1 MKKTITLLIL
11 LALAIPAWAGE
22 QTITISRNDGQYN
35 SAEGVYYASK
45 GGVTMKMSGG
55 LNNINY
61 LVLRHTNTVS
71 FESANYPIKKI
82 IFHCLDNFP
91 SSNLDVFYWGPSTMN
106 VMPVQLYGTSTS
118 VTPGKFT
125 ASGYD
130 GTWTSDFTGTWT
142 SVFRNTDAT
151 DEETRTHT
159 SYPNGWPVGNSLIF
173 GSRGKPI
180 RFSSIDIVIEKENGD
195 IYDLVTSNDEIQEN
209 QTYVL
214 VSQYASKALS
224 TGEVDGPTADPTK
237 TIASTPVTFP
247 VADKSKVRTT
257 SDVQL
262 ITLEH
267 PQWYD
272 NRPWL
277 LKVGGNYIK
286 RRNGESNRSNVSDNR
301 GWNLQK
307 VSAGNLPT
315 TESDMNWYYFRVSIS
330 VSGNINNNA
339 LIRFYHTDTEA
350 GGSSYTYA
358 IRHRN
363 GDGCFRDIDYSS
375 ANNYAANQR
384 VYLYKPA
391 QNYKVYTQVSPTADC
406 GSISLRDGIIVAN
419 GENTSQKFETV
430 SFLVTPADGKKIA
443 GITIANNNDPT
454 VVIPQENITITQTT
468 GGTLYSFEMPG
479 NDVLITATFED
490 VTYHNV
496 NIVVKPNVAY
506 GNVFLTE
513 GYVVQQDQV
522 KSYDGETVV
531 FNVTPNP
538 KDPDNANSE
547 YYELYSVVVKND
559 ITGEE
564 IPYTYADGNYTF
576 TMPDAN
582 VTITA
587 TFIYENG
594 APLYLLGTAN
604 GNETWLPYGPRFN
617 YDPNEGQY
625 YLDVYFKGV
634 GEYGD
639 TENYDQ
645 YGYFSF
651 VWKYATSWDEINNKN
666 LRGVPM
672 TNGTMVD
679 TSSGGFQLFYNP
691 RNNANESNSFKIPA
705 GIYRFYLKSYSEGND
720 WLYVTQSPISLTYNP
735 AGGADAASAVE
746 VPLHQLVTMSGDL
759 YSKIKAINP
768 DESDDNFK
776 YKATIGGVTEP
787 QTEIAGAITSN
798 IATLDVVNDG
808 ETVTEL
814 AGTNYLGWI
823 HADKT
828 AYYKVINTPL
838 NWIERNGEK
847 GKTYTVADQLQG
859 VYAKDG
865 HLWCKDLG
873 DISIVKTEPATGQ
886 VDYVTST
893 LNTLNHRF
901 ENNMR
906 NGNWDQ
912 SNWVELDF
920 TGVTNDAVNVAQ
932 SFVNKLIT
940 AGSVKGVYSD
950 DVNYTIT
957 LTSLPTMG
965 GGATYV
971 PNTYY
976 TNNFIEA
983 NLTATGVAE
992 GGMNY
997 YFLNPKVQEYAIITY
1012 AMWDV
1017 YNQIMVAPS
1026 ISPFNGAAV
1035 LGRWDL
1041 NESGNELERLNAAAH
1056 TTATANNE
1064 YEFHIIV
1071 QRANKSYGSAATT
1084 TQGVAGLKV
1093 ETPTPKAGQTAS
1105 AVIMAQ
1111 PLDLQA
1117 SSPLPTAING
1127 VVSNA
1132 QPVNV
1137 EYINLAGV
1145 RSSKPFSGVNIV
1157 VTRYTD
1163 GSTTTTKVIRK

>member
-1 MKKTITLLIL
+1 MKKTITLLML
-11 LALAIPAWAGE
+11 LALVMPLWAGE
-22 QTITISRNDGQYN
+22 RTITISRNDVDWESANTVYN
-35 SAEGVYYASK
+35 ISK
-45 GGVTMKMSGG
+45 GGVQLVMSGG
-55 LNNINY
+55 MNNPNFLLMKQQTTITVKSLNFN
-61 LVLRHTNTVS
+61 
-71 FESANYPIKKI
+71 IKKI
-82 IFHCLDNFP
+82 VFHCLDNFTND
-91 SSNLDVFYWGPSTMN
+91 NLDPFYWGPKTLHIQYSQTHGETA
-106 VMPVQLYGTSTS
+106 GT
-118 VTPGKFT
+118 
-125 ASGYD
+125 
-130 GTWTSDFTGTWT
+130 
-142 SVFRNTDAT
+142 
-151 DEETRTHT
+151 
-159 SYPNGWPVGNSLIF
+159 L
-173 GSRGKPI
+173 
-180 RFSSIDIVIEKENGD
+180 
-195 IYDLVTSNDEIQEN
+195 
-209 QTYVL
+209 TY
-214 VSQYASKALS
+214 
-224 TGEVDGPTADPTK
+224 
-237 TIASTPVTFP
+237 
-247 VADKSKVRTT
+247 
-257 SDVQL
+257 
-262 ITLEH
+262 
-267 PQWYD
+267 
-272 NRPWL
+272 
-277 LKVGGNYIK
+277 NY
-286 RRNGESNRSNVSDNR
+286 
-301 GWNLQK
+301 
-307 VSAGNLPT
+307 
-315 TESDMNWYYFRVSIS
+315 
-330 VSGNINNNA
+330 
-339 LIRFYHTDTEA
+339 
-350 GGSSYTYA
+350 GGSSYDACWVSTKNSTPGHYPDGLPTGYELMFYNEAKPVRFASIDITVEQETGDLYELVTDKDEIEFSTASNKVNYMIVGRENATTTTGNALSVNQYNSSTSGNFLSTPVELIDNGYRARATGDVMFISFIESENSNYPYYVIAGDNYFKTESSYYTSGDESSGYRLVRLPSIGSMDKKYFNASVDINTTGIVTSWGYYA
-358 IRHRN
+358 TIKYEGTPNFSIRHYNSYSQFRN
-363 GDGCFRDIDYSS
+363 LKTSAYSS
-375 ANNYAANQR
+375 QR
-384 VYLYKPA
+384 AYLYKPSK
-391 QNYKVYTQVSPTADC
+391 QYKVTTEVQPDDNH
-406 GSISLRDGIIVAN
+406 GSISLRDGILVETIDNEVVN
-419 GENTSQKFETV
+419 WSQKMETIQ
-430 SFLVTPADGKKIA
+430 FLVTPANGKRIA
-443 GITIANNNDPT
+443 NVTIAYEGDETTTISPLT
-454 VVIPQENITITQTT
+454 VTPSIN
-468 GGTLYSFEMPG
+468 GTLYTFEMPAH
-479 NDVLITATFED
+479 NVHIVATFED
-490 VTYHNV
+490 VVYHN
-496 NIVVKPNVAY
+496 IYTDVKPNVTY
-506 GNVFLTE
+506 GNIFLTE

-617 YDPNEGQY
+617 YDPNRGQY

-672 TNGTMVD
+672 TNGTMVN
-679 TSSGGFQLFYNP
+679 TSSDGFQLFYNP

-705 GIYRFYLKSYSEGND
+705 GIYRFYVKSYSEGND

-735 AGGADAASAVE
+735 AGGADATSAVE
-746 VPLHQLVTMSGDL
+746 VPQHQLVTMSGDL

-768 DESDDNFK
+768 DESDGNFK
-776 YKATIGGVTEP
+776 YQATIGGVTEP
-787 QTEIAGAITSN
+787 QTEIAGASTSN

-847 GKTYTVADQLQG
+847 DKTYTVADQLQG

-957 LTSLPTMG
+957 LTSLPTTG
-965 GGATYV
+965 DVATYV

-992 GGMNY
+992 GGKNY

-1017 YNQIMVAPS
+1017 ENQIMVAPS
-1026 ISPFNGAAV
+1026 VSPFNGAAV

-1041 NESGNELERLNAAAH
+1041 NESGNELERLDDAAQA
-1056 TTATANNE
+1056 TTTANNE

-1071 QRANKSYGSAATT
+1071 QRANKSYGSPATT
-1084 TQGVAGLKV
+1084 TQGVAGLKA

-1163 GSTTTTKVIRK
+1163 DSTTTTKVIKK